1 VILFMPSKASTH
13 TKLLTGWE
21 TPMKVCLIQRLTVE
35 ESIELFARD
44 DKIISES
51 TFRRLKAEYEAGTTL
66 RIINIARKEW
76 SEELILIIDIFKMIE
91 QKYWQLY
98 NEATSI
104 GEATRILD
112 SLRATQEQK
121 AMFYNSTPLV
131 AKMRETLEIK
141 LNNLNK
147 TVLKKL
153 ESRESA

>member
-1 VILFMPSKASTH
+1 MPKANSAH

-21 TPMKVCLIQRLTVE
+21 IPMKVSLIQRLDIP
-35 ESIELFARD
+35 ESLELFAKD
-44 DKIISES
+44 GKVISES
-51 TFRRLKAEYEAGTTL
+51 TYRRLKAEYEAGTTM
-66 RIINIARKEW
+66 RIVNIARKEW
-76 SEELILIIDIFKMIE
+76 AEELILIIDIFKMIE

-121 AMFYNSTPLV
+121 ALFYNATPLV
-131 AKMRETLEIK
+131 AKMRETLETK
-141 LNNLNK
+141 LNGLNK

-153 ESRESA
+153 ESNKGS